1 MKMRLMI
8 SLMLGGVLFLSACSE
23 SDETIDSPQPPTSQL
38 ETNPFEETDFS
49 QVFGSLSHGA
59 TNKEID
65 ENGNRLPLCF
75 QGEEIHLDYH
85 VTAEGNAKNVGFLL
99 FVDGVAQ
106 PYSLDPSSNHS
117 DMTVLNLENNGQQ
130 EEFTFHFTPIKGNKG
145 DTLTLSV
152 LSVYNPDFKPDMIDT
167 NNYGMFHSILLAT
180 YEIFL
185 EEDVNQVSSNN
196 SVLEI
201 STSQQ
206 EITEDFLKTKL
217 STGLIDVPME
227 MLDQNVYSLIYF
239 NGKEVLSGN
248 LDISEIS
255 DNQIKVQHL
264 LCGVSGSEYTTTF
277 YADHEAVTESVDTVL
292 EKGKISVIDLNID
305 KTLLE
310 NATTFYAISIPT
322 NADDFEN
329 SNDIL
334 VMAQKTPSILLFKGD
349 ISHENET

>member
-8 SLMLGGVLFLSACSE
+8 SLMLGGVLLLSACNQ
-23 SDETIDSPQPPTSQL
+23 SDETIDSPQPPSSQL

-106 PYSLDPSSNHS
+106 PYSLDPASNHS

-130 EEFTFHFTPIKGNKG
+130 EEFTFHFTPTKGNKG
-145 DTLTLSV
+145 ETLTLNV

-167 NNYGMFHSILLAT
+167 SNYGMFHSILLAT
-180 YEIFL
+180 YEISF
-185 EEDVNQVSSNN
+185 EEDVNKTSSNN
-196 SVLEI
+196 SVLDI
-201 STSQQ
+201 TTSEQ
-206 EITEDFLKTKL
+206 EITVDFLKTKL
-217 STGLIDVPME
+217 SNGLLDVSME

-239 NGKEVLSGN
+239 NGKEILSGN
-248 LDISEIS
+248 LDISETS
-255 DNQIKVQHL
+255 DNQIEVQYL

-277 YADHEAVTESVDTVL
+277 YADHVAVSESVDTVL
-292 EKGKISVIDLNID
+292 EKGKVSVIDLSID

-310 NATTFYAISIPT
+310 SATTFYAISIPT
-322 NADDFEN
+322 NAQDFEN
-329 SNDIL
+329 VQDIL
-334 VMAQKTPSILLFKGD
+334 VMAQKTPSTLLYKGD
-349 ISHENET
+349 LTHENDT